1 MSTRPRL
8 STVFALLACAGVL
21 SGCGSS
27 LPPRPLSAA
36 QKAFVA
42 QAPRLGVV
50 AVDAAPHPGNAKIL
64 RGMLERTRL
73 FERAVVADPAE
84 PGPAF
89 TATIDDRCSC
99 RHGGWIPVFPIL
111 TLGVVPQFSRC
122 SMGYAFTLREVATGR
137 EAKIGCDI
145 KMTIG
150 VGWLPAVMNVLPRWT
165 WADPETGGRYESRLA
180 YSIASRLAAPPSGPG
195 GSPAGAAPAG
205 ER

>member
-8 STVFALLACAGVL
+8 STVFALLACAGAL

-27 LPPRPLSAA
+27 LPPRPLNAA

-50 AVDAAPHPGNAKIL
+50 AVAVQEPDYGHARNL
-64 RGMLERTRL
+64 RGMLERTGL
-73 FERAVVADPAE
+73 FEQAVLASAGGAAPAY
-84 PGPAF
+84 

-99 RHGGWIPVFPIL
+99 RHGGWIPVLPIV
-111 TLGVVPQFSRC
+111 TLGVVPQFVRC
-122 SMGYAFTLREVATGR
+122 SMGYAFTLREAATGR

-165 WADPETGGRYESRLA
+165 WSDPETGGWFESRLA
-180 YSIASRLAAPPSGPG
+180 YSIASRLAPG
-195 GSPAGAAPAG
+195 TGGAGGVQGAT
-205 ER
+205 RKR